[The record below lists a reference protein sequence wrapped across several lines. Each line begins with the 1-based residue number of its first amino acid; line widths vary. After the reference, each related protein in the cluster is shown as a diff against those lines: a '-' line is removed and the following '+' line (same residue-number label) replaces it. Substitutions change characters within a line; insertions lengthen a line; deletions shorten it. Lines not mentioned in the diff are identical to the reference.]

1 MRTARTA
8 CTLALLLAVASP
20 ALAATGAKRT
30 ATPKN
35 TVAYYT
41 TIDRTLRPVTLTDDQ
56 KSKLDALKKDYEQKF
71 KDAYAKED
79 SMLSPEQKKAGDD
92 ARKAATADGKTR
104 REINQAVTDALKLTD
119 QQKAQK
125 KDAAAALRALQQEF
139 REKALGLLTD
149 AQKQQITTAAPKK
162 AAKPSD
168 TASK

>member
-1 MRTARTA
+1 MHPRPVTGCR
-8 CTLALLLAVASP
+8 SP

-119 QQKAQK
+119 QQKTQK
-125 KDAAAALRALQQEF
+125 KDAATAPAGTTTGIPRQGAWPFDRRAEAADYDGRSEEGRQAL
-139 REKALGLLTD
+139 
-149 AQKQQITTAAPKK
+149 
-162 AAKPSD
+162 
-168 TASK
+168 

>member
-35 TVAYYT
+35 TVAYYN

-79 SMLSPEQKKAGDD
+79 VMLTPEQKKAGDD
-92 ARKAATADGKTR
+92 ARKAAAGTR

-119 QQKAQK
+119 QQKTQK
-125 KDAAAALRALQQEF
+125 KDAATALRALQQEF
-139 REKALGLLTD
+139 RDKALGLLTD
-149 AQKQQITTAAPKK
+149 AQKQQVTTAAPKK
-162 AAKPSD
+162 AAKPTD